1 MENLALPVDAQHGP
15 NCGLTALA
23 VVAGVTLAEATAAYI
38 RQYPNYVGSN
48 WKGGT
53 RWTYT
58 MQAAKHLGVRYVD
71 DTPLEDGYNIRIVK
85 RMSLKIRTVKR
96 MSLKTFVKKHAIP
109 GKRYMVRT
117 TGHVQVL
124 QDGMVLDQDGVR
136 HIDDHI
142 DEYRGAGKIVKDALR
157 IV

>member
-1 MENLALPVDAQHGP
+1 MENLALPVDAQRGP

-38 RQYPNYVGSN
+38 RQYPRFVGSN

-58 MQAAKHLGVRYVD
+58 KQAAEHLGVRYVD
-71 DTPLEDGYNIRIVK
+71 DTPLEDGYTIRI
-85 RMSLKIRTVKR
+85 VKR

-124 QDGMVLDQDGVR
+124 QDGIVIDQGGVR
-136 HIDDHI
+136 HID
-142 DEYRGAGKIVKDALR
+142 EYFGAGKIVKDALR